1 VLDTSDVGDIRN
13 SVTLHQYLSATDV
26 AWYPLVWG
34 GNAHYNTSDSTGP
47 IYKSYDKLS
56 WQTSS

>member
-1 VLDTSDVGDIRN
+1 VLDTSDIGDIRG
-13 SVTLHQYLSATDV
+13 SVTLHQYLSATDA

-34 GNAHYNTSDSTGP
+34 GNSHNNTSDSTGAV
-47 IYKSYDKLS
+47 YKSYDKLC

>member
-1 VLDTSDVGDIRN
+1 VLDTSDIGDIRDN
-13 SVTLHQYLSATDV
+13 VTLHQYLSASNA

-34 GNAHYNTSDSTGP
+34 GVPHDNTSNSTGP
-47 IYKSYDKLS
+47 IYKSYDKLC

>member
-1 VLDTSDVGDIRN
+1 MLDTSDIGNIRD
-13 SVTLHQYLSATDV
+13 SVALHQYLLDTDT

-34 GNAHYNTSDSTGP
+34 GASHYNTSYSTGP
-47 IYKSYDKLS
+47 IYKSYNKLS

>member
-1 VLDTSDVGDIRN
+1 MLDTSDIGDIRD
-13 SVTLHQYLSATDV
+13 SVTLHQYLSATDA

-34 GNAHYNTSDSTGP
+34 GASHNNTSDSTGP
-47 IYKSYDKLS
+47 IYKSYDKLC

>member
-1 VLDTSDVGDIRN
+1 VLDTSDIGDIRD
-13 SVTLHQYLSATDV
+13 SVTLHQYLSATDA

-34 GNAHYNTSDSTGP
+34 GASHHNTSDSTGS
-47 IYKSYDKLS
+47 IYKSYDKLC

>member
-1 VLDTSDVGDIRN
+1 VLDTSDIGDIRD
-13 SVTLHQYLSATDV
+13 SITLYQYLSATDA

-34 GNAHYNTSDSTGP
+34 GASHHNTSNSTGAV
-47 IYKSYDKLS
+47 YKSYGKLS